1 MILELKYYMII
12 FITLLK
18 RDRLNDIIRTLE
30 HHFHKDNDEIEV
42 TTMQNFNLNEQYE
55 KEAASKYGDTHY
67 YQAYKDKQ
75 KCKDESEQ
83 QNHFE
88 EINKQLNMFLTK

>member
-55 KEAASKYGDTHY
+55 KAASKYGDTHY

-75 KCKDESEQ
+75 NVRMN
-83 QNHFE
+83 QNSK
-88 EINKQLNMFLTK
+88 IILRN

>member
-18 RDRLNDIIRTLE
+18 RDRLNDIICTLE

-55 KEAASKYGDTHY
+55 KRSSK
-67 YQAYKDKQ
+67 
-75 KCKDESEQ
+75 
-83 QNHFE
+83 
-88 EINKQLNMFLTK
+88 